1 MTAMTMKDH
10 SAHGDGLSMSDTIA
24 RLADRAGGLG
34 VRIAD
39 IVGKVDE
46 VARALR
52 GQSDGLG
59 GLTGLVDRMAEDNR
73 AIDQAARTADE
84 RAAEAA
90 RQAASSRAEAAQ
102 TLDEIRELTGSVADI
117 ARRLDVLAQALDR
130 VGKVSSQIDG
140 IAKQTNLLALNATIE
155 AARAGEAGRGF
166 AVVAGEVKSLAR
178 STQEATAQI
187 SQTLGELGL
196 EVRALVDASGRTLGK
211 AEHVR
216 EGTGRIGG
224 VIDGLADAVGMIGGE
239 VGRIAGQAASNT
251 TVCNQ
256 VSAEMRELNTGV
268 AQSRTRLDEADARL
282 VELLDLSENLIELTA
297 GAGAET
303 VDTPFIAA
311 ATRAAA
317 QAAEA
322 FEAALAAGQIDMSGL
337 FDESYRPI
345 QGSDPVQYTTR
356 FTELCDRVLPAI
368 QEPVLT
374 IDPGIVFCAAV
385 DRNGYLPTHNAK
397 FSKSQGRDPVWNA
410 ANARNRRKF
419 DDRTGLRAAR
429 STKRFLLQTYR
440 RDMGGGQFALMKDL
454 AVPVTVRGRHWG
466 AIRLAYRAE

>member
-1 MTAMTMKDH
+1 MSIPERSTT
-10 SAHGDGLSMSDTIA
+10 GDGMSMSDTIA

-34 VRIAD
+34 VRVAD
-39 IVGKVDE
+39 IVGKVDD

-52 GQSDGLG
+52 GQSERFGTLSAR
-59 GLTGLVDRMAEDNR
+59 VDRMAEDNR
-73 AIDQAARTADE
+73 AIDTAARAADE

-102 TLDEIRELTGSVADI
+102 TLDEIRDLAGGVADI
-117 ARRLDVLAQALDR
+117 ARRLDALAAALDR
-130 VGKVSSQIDG
+130 VGKVSGQIDG

-155 AARAGEAGRGF
+155 AARAGDAGRGF

-187 SQTLGELGL
+187 ARTLGELGT
-196 EVRALVDASGRTLGK
+196 EVRALVEVSSNTLGR

-216 EGTGRIGG
+216 DGTGRIAAGAG
-224 VIDGLADAVGMIGGE
+224 ENTRVCTEISAE
-239 VGRIAGQAASNT
+239 VGA
-251 TVCNQ
+251 
-256 VSAEMRELNTGV
+256 LNGEV
-268 AQSRTRLDEADARL
+268 AQSRARLDEADTQL
-282 VELLDLSENLIELTA
+282 VQLLDVSESLIELTA

-311 ATRAAA
+311 ATRAAT
-317 QAAEA
+317 QASEA
-322 FEAALAAGQIDMSGL
+322 FETALKAGRIDLRGL
-337 FDESYRPI
+337 FDEHYRPVAGSNPI
-345 QGSDPVQYTTR
+345 QFTTT
-356 FTELCDRVLPAI
+356 FTDLCDQLLPRI
-368 QEPVLT
+368 QEPVLSL
-374 IDPGIVFCAAV
+374 DPKVVFCAAV

-397 FSKSQGRDPVWNA
+397 FSKPQGRDAVWNA

-454 AVPVTVRGRHWG
+454 AVPIAVQGRHWG
-466 AIRLAYRAE
+466 VIRLAYRADG

>member
-1 MTAMTMKDH
+1 MSIPERSTT
-10 SAHGDGLSMSDTIA
+10 GDGMSMSETIA

-34 VRIAD
+34 VRVAD
-39 IVGKVDE
+39 IVGKVDD

-52 GQSDGLG
+52 GQSERFGTLSAR
-59 GLTGLVDRMAEDNR
+59 VDRMAEDNR
-73 AIDQAARTADE
+73 AIDTAARAADE

-102 TLDEIRELTGSVADI
+102 TLDEIRDLAGGVADI
-117 ARRLDVLAQALDR
+117 ARRLDALAAALDR
-130 VGKVSSQIDG
+130 VGKVSGQIDG

-155 AARAGEAGRGF
+155 AARAGDAGRGF

-187 SQTLGELGL
+187 ARTLGELGT
-196 EVRALVDASGRTLGK
+196 EVRALVEVSSNTLGR

-216 EGTGRIGG
+216 DGTGRIGG
-224 VIDGLADAVGMIGGE
+224 VIDGLADAVSMIGGE
-239 VGRIAGQAASNT
+239 VGRIAAGAGENT
-251 TVCNQ
+251 RVCTEI
-256 VSAEMRELNTGV
+256 SAEVGALNGEV
-268 AQSRTRLDEADARL
+268 AQSRARLDEADTQL
-282 VELLDLSENLIELTA
+282 VQLLDVSESLIELTA

-311 ATRAAA
+311 ATRAAT
-317 QAAEA
+317 QAGEA
-322 FEAALAAGQIDMSGL
+322 FETALKAGRIDLRGL
-337 FDESYRPI
+337 FDEHYRPVAGSNPI
-345 QGSDPVQYTTR
+345 QFTTA
-356 FTELCDRVLPAI
+356 FTDLCDQLLPRI
-368 QEPVLT
+368 QEPVLSL
-374 IDPGIVFCAAV
+374 DPKVVFCAAV

-397 FSKSQGRDPVWNA
+397 FSKPQGRDAVWNA

-454 AVPVTVRGRHWG
+454 AVPIAVQGRHWG
-466 AIRLAYRAE
+466 VIRLAYRADG